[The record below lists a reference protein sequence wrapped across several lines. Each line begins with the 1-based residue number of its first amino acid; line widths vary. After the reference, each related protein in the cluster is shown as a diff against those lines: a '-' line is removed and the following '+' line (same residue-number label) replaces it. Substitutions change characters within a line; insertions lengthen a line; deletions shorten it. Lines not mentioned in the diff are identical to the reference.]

1 MKKQIK
7 QAVTEILIAIGE
19 DPKREGL
26 LKTPLRVANVYE
38 YLTQGYSADLDKI
51 VNDALFHE
59 DVEEMVV
66 ARDIEFYS
74 LCEHHMLPFYGKCH
88 IAYLP
93 RGRVIGLSKM
103 PRIVDMFSRRLQLQE
118 RMTNQIAETLR
129 DILNPY
135 GVGVIMEGTHLCMR
149 MRGVEKQNSVV
160 TSSAMLGTFRTE
172 RATRVEFLNLI
183 KNGKHL

>member
-1 MKKQIK
+1 MSKKLEQS
-7 QAVTEILIAIGE
+7 VTDILKEIGE
-19 DPKREGL
+19 DPGREGL
-26 LKTPLRVANVYE
+26 LKTPKRVAKAYE
-38 YLTQGYSADLDKI
+38 YLTQGYHGDLEKI

-59 DVEEMVV
+59 DVEEMIV

-93 RGRVIGLSKM
+93 KGKVIGLSKM

-118 RMTNQIAETLR
+118 RLTTQIAKTLQE
-129 DILNPY
+129 ILTPY

-160 TSSAMLGTFRTE
+160 TSSAMLGTFRSE
-172 RATRVEFLNLI
+172 RATRMEFLNLI
-183 KNGKHL
+183 QDGRSV